1 LRLTKTLLVLAVF
14 AVAGVGLTACG
25 GALNPPA
32 RAPIHDRIEAFDFGF
47 RPEHV
52 IAAPGATVRWI
63 NVGETAHTV
72 RGEGFFSGRIRP
84 GEDYELNVK
93 PNTLRVR
100 GGAIP
105 SPEYR
110 YHCTLHPRRM
120 HGTIE
125 VTGWR

>member
-1 LRLTKTLLVLAVF
+1 MLLVLAVS
-14 AVAGVGLTACG
+14 AVAGVGLTAC
-25 GALNPPA
+25 
-32 RAPIHDRIEAFDFGF
+32 
-47 RPEHV
+47 
-52 IAAPGATVRWI
+52 
-63 NVGETAHTV
+63 
-72 RGEGFFSGRIRP
+72 
-84 GEDYELNVK
+84 
-93 PNTLRVR
+93 